1 MIAAL
6 LSSLAALAADGVP
19 LDPPLPVRASAGRW
33 EVRAFGL
40 PPMMSPEA
48 GAEGLLRCG
57 VRLELRGEGPATVE
71 VRDCPET
78 WREAA
83 GEAAGRW
90 VFAPLGE
97 AVAAQAELRF
107 VQRVDGLLGATGV
120 WAELDPG
127 PEHADLEGRPGLKLV
142 RPPALRK
149 PLPERLP
156 GRLRGRGFDGQSC
169 AARVRVGE
177 DGRAAEV
184 EVPSC
189 PGVLAAHARGLLLK
203 ARFEPASVDGQLRAE
218 VLELALPFRD

>member
-1 MIAAL
+1 MLAAL
-6 LSSLAALAADGVP
+6 FSSLAALAADGAP

-33 EVRAFGL
+33 EVRAFSL
-40 PPMMSPEA
+40 PSMMSP
-48 GAEGLLRCG
+48 GPGDEGLLRCE
-57 VRLELRGEGPATVE
+57 VRVELRGEGPATVE
-71 VRDCPET
+71 VRDCPEA

-83 GEAAGRW
+83 GQAAARW
-90 VFAPLGE
+90 LFAPVGE
-97 AVAAQAELRF
+97 VVAAQAELRF

-142 RPPALRK
+142 RPPALRR

-169 AARVRVGE
+169 AARVRVDE

-203 ARFEPASVDGQLRAE
+203 ARFEPARVDGHLRAE
-218 VLELALPFRD
+218 VLELVLPFRD